1 MKRFTQVALVLSIIM
16 MLASPNEVWG
26 QNRRTSSSS
35 ERRTT
40 QSSNS
45 SNSRS
50 GSSSSSSRSS
60 SSQSRSSN
68 RSSSS
73 QSRSS
78 SRSSSSQSRSS
89 SRSSSSQSRSSSS
102 SSRRSTGVKASSGN
116 TFDLKVDP
124 NYKSPSSGSQSQ
136 STTRRRTTTSDRQ
149 VKDYRG
155 NTGSRS
161 TSGSRSSTVTTR
173 RSSSSS
179 SAVTGTDN
187 ATRRSSSSRRE
198 TVSTDRNR
206 SAASPGSRRTS
217 TTSTRRNATSVNST
231 TPRRSTDRV
240 NAPSVDRRPSA
251 VQYHNTRPAPRDK
264 NWVRPYIKRHHRPV
278 PSYHYGHH
286 YFGYRVHYLP
296 PRAVLRVYN
305 RINYYY
311 YEGIYYRPYFGG
323 GYIICRPPVGVYIS
337 NTMLNV
343 ALTVAVIN
351 ALNDAVYRAN
361 RAIMLA
367 ERYSR
372 VNTNYVVREVDSYVT
387 NVANQDEEYY
397 YQDGVF
403 YTLIDGKYY
412 VIEPPIGAL
421 ITQLP
426 DDYVEVEIG
435 EETYYQVEDALYKV
449 TVIDGA
455 LYFEVVLAL

>member
-16 MLASPNEVWG
+16 MLASPSEVWG

-35 ERRTT
+35 ERKTT

-50 GSSSSSSRSS
+50 SSSSSDSRSS
-60 SSQSRSSN
+60 SSQSRTTSG
-68 RSSSS
+68 
-73 QSRSS
+73 
-78 SRSSSSQSRSS
+78 SRSSSSQSRTTSS
-89 SRSSSSQSRSSSS
+89 SRSGSSQDRSTSSSSQ
-102 SSRRSTGVKASSGN
+102 RRTGVKASSDN
-116 TFDLKVDP
+116 TFDFKVDP
-124 NYKSPSSGSQSQ
+124 NYKSPSSSTQSQ
-136 STTRRRTTTSDRQ
+136 STTTRRRTTTTSDRQ
-149 VKDYRG
+149 VQDYRG
-155 NTGSRS
+155 TSGSNA
-161 TSGSRSSTVTTR
+161 GSRSSTVTTR

-179 SAVTGTDN
+179 SAVTGSDN
-187 ATRRSSSSRRE
+187 AATRRSSTSSRQAV
-198 TVSTDRNR
+198 TTDRNR
-206 SAASPGSRRTS
+206 SDASSGTGRSSVS
-217 TTSTRRNATSVNST
+217 TTTRRNNTSVNST
-231 TPRRSTDRV
+231 VPRRSTDRV
-240 NAPSVDRRPSA
+240 NAPATDRKPAA
-251 VQYHNTRPAPRDK
+251 VQYHNSVPPPRDK
-264 NWVRPYIKRHHRPV
+264 NWVRPYIKKHYKPV

-286 YFGYRVHYLP
+286 YFGYRIQYLP
-296 PRAVLRVYN
+296 YRAVLRIHN
-305 RINYYY
+305 HIHYYY
-311 YEGIYYRPYFGG
+311 YDGIYYRPYYGG
-323 GYIICRPPVGVYIS
+323 GYVIARPPVGTYIS

-361 RAIMLA
+361 RAVALA

-372 VNTNYVVREVDSYVT
+372 INTSYNIRNVDSYVT
-387 NVANQDEEYY
+387 NVASQNEEYY

-403 YTLIDGKYY
+403 YTLSDGHYY

-426 DDYVEVEIG
+426 EDYVEVEIG
-435 EETYYQVEDALYKV
+435 GETYYQVEDALYKV